1 MNPFT
6 ENEEFKWSKK
16 CKRAPHYV
24 LKSLKVKKKTVK
36 QSVCNANHVFIIQFS
51 PKFHIIDV
59 LKSDLPHFLNTDI
72 FTVELTRRGDP

>member
-24 LKSLKVKKKTVK
+24 LKSLEVKKKKKTVK
-36 QSVCNANHVFIIQFS
+36 QSVCNANGVFIIQLS
-51 PKFHIIDV
+51 LRFHIIDV
-59 LKSDLPHFLNTDI
+59 LKSDLPHFLNRHI
-72 FTVELTRRGDP
+72 HS